1 MSKKFFY
8 AILLILAA
16 VVISASGCS
25 PNNQNLSENEV
36 SSQADK
42 LEGIKTKGTLVVG
55 CDPTI
60 PNIIFMDEITSEV
73 TGFIPDIVNG
83 FATEIG
89 VDVRWEILEWSAM
102 LTAVNS
108 GKVDMIAA
116 NMNMTL
122 ERASQIEFSN
132 PWLIDHAKACVA
144 TNSEFQTFADLDKK
158 GIKFGISSGSVY
170 EELIPQLFPESESV
184 VLPLGTWQDA
194 LQTGVIDVAYD
205 DGIVFAGPL
214 STNSS
219 IRVLDE
225 NGISYLNGFAFPNK
239 DYKTRDV
246 FNLYL
251 MKIKALGQYTEIY
264 EKWMGYSWKPDSN
277 GVSF

>member
-1 MSKKFFY
+1 MKKRNPIFI
-8 AILLILAA
+8 ILSTIFLLTFAA
-16 VVISASGCS
+16 CQQGNQSESG
-25 PNNQNLSENEV
+25 NQNT
-36 SSQADK
+36 ATDK
-42 LEGIKTKGTLVVG
+42 LEAIKSKGTLVVG

-73 TGFIPDIVNG
+73 TGFIPDIVND
-83 FATEIG
+83 FANEIG
-89 VDVRWEILEWSAM
+89 VSVRWEILEWSAM

-108 GKVDMIAA
+108 GKVDLIAA

-122 ERASQIEFSN
+122 ERAGQIEFSN
-132 PWLIDHAKACVA
+132 PWLIDHAKACV
-144 TNSEFQTFADLDKK
+144 SVDSDIQTFEDLQKP
-158 GIKFGISSGSVY
+158 GTKFGISSGSVY
-170 EELIPQLFPESESV
+170 EELIPQLFPNSTSV

-214 STNSS
+214 TSNNK

-225 NGISYLNGFAFPNK
+225 NGVSYLNGFAFPNK

-251 MKIKALGQYTEIY
+251 TKIKSLGQCRL
-264 EKWMGYSWKPDSN
+264 
-277 GVSF
+277 

>member
-1 MSKKFFY
+1 MCKK
-8 AILLILAA
+8 ATALLLALATIALLIT
-16 VVISASGCS
+16 GCKGGYQ
-25 PNNQNLSENEV
+25 NTAENQG
-36 SSQADK
+36 SSKTDK
-42 LEGIKTKGTLVVG
+42 LEEIKTKGTLVVG

-60 PNIIFMDEITSEV
+60 PNIIFMDEVTSEV

-83 FATEIG
+83 FAAEIG
-89 VDVRWEILEWSAM
+89 VEVRWEILEWSAM

-116 NMNMTL
+116 NMNMTI
-122 ERASQIEFSN
+122 ERASQIEFSA

-144 TNSEFQTFADLDKK
+144 IDSEYQTFSDLNKD
-158 GIKFGISSGSVY
+158 GTKFGISSGSVY
-170 EELIPQLFPESESV
+170 EEIIPNLFPKSKSV

-214 STNSS
+214 STNHT
-219 IRVLDE
+219 IRVLEE

-251 MKIKALGQYTEIY
+251 MKIKALGQYADLY
-264 EKWMGYSWKPDSN
+264 EKWMGYPWKPDPS